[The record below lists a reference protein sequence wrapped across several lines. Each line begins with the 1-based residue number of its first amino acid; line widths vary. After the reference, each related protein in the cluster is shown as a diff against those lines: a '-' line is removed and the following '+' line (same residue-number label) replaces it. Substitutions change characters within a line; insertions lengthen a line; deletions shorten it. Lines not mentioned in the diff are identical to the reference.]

1 MQKQLILM
9 RLLSDFEKQLVLRLR
24 DIRNVAGIQGV
35 CNLVSLIDPYIQDC
49 NIIIRRQP
57 RSANILFE
65 NNQGA
70 QGIIESV
77 NRVLDTIITAVNLL
91 KLLEE
96 NGYIYSYINAN
107 QRPNPLEYGGLQQ
120 NLTNT
125 VSHTIPSP
133 AITKL
138 LLQYSSQEILLTS
151 EFDAF
156 IERGYISR
164 EDHQFNQNYN
174 LTRISVGISFV
185 VGFVSIIVG
194 YFGSYYSWKSYCS
207 SINNTNK
214 VVDTPNNKYLPSTKT
229 DTPSTKSS
237 TPIVN
242 NKPDSSKKR
251 TAK

>member
-1 MQKQLILM
+1 M
-9 RLLSDFEKQLVLRLR
+9 RLLSDFEKQLVIRLR

-35 CNLVSLIDPYIQDC
+35 CNLVSLIDPHIQDC
-49 NIIIRRQP
+49 NIIIHRQP
-57 RSANILFE
+57 RSANIIFE
-65 NNQGA
+65 NNQNT

-107 QRPNPLEYGGLQQ
+107 QRQNPLVYGGLQQ

-138 LLQYSSQEILLTS
+138 LLQYSSQEILLTF
-151 EFDAF
+151 EFDSF
-156 IERGYISR
+156 IERGFISR
-164 EDHQFNQNYN
+164 EEHQFNQNYN
-174 LTRISVGISFV
+174 LTRCSVRIALGVGIA
-185 VGFVSIIVG
+185 SIIVG
-194 YFGSYYSWKSYCS
+194 FFGSYYSWKSYRLS
-207 SINNTNK
+207 TNNTNK
-214 VVDTPNNKYLPSTKT
+214 VVDTPTNKYLPSIKT

-251 TAK
+251 TTK